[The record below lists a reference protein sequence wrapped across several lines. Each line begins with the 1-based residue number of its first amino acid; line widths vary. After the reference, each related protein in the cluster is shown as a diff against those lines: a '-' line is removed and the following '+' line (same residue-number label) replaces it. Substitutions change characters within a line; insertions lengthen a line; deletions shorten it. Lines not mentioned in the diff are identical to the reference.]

1 MSAKVRVENLYKIFG
16 KSPQEAINRL
26 QEGASKEDILSET
39 GHVVGMADVSF
50 SVGEGEVFM
59 VMGLSG
65 SGKSTLIRCINR
77 LITPTAGN
85 VYVDDEEI
93 SRLAYKRL
101 KEIRRTKLA
110 MVFQHFGLFPHRTV
124 AQNVEY
130 GLKVRGM
137 PRKERQ
143 AKALETLEMVG
154 LTGWEN
160 RYPGDLS
167 GGMQQRVGLARGLAT
182 DPEVLLMDEPFSALD
197 PLIRREMQD
206 ELLQLQRTVKKTI
219 IFITH
224 DLSEALKMGDHVAIM
239 KDGRIVQLGTPEDIV
254 DNPADD
260 YVTAFTQDVD
270 RGRVITVGSVMRRP
284 EALRLD
290 RDQVRA
296 AMFRMRELG
305 RDGLFVVDQ
314 QNKPVGLV
322 IDQDIAT
329 AALNNQHDLGKIMRR
344 EFPQTSTEAPLAEI
358 YSSAATGLP
367 IAVLNDDGRMVG
379 FITQFDI
386 LANVASFVEPGDK
399 DSGKTVSGDTNG
411 IPDETMEGRVSQSFE
426 VDK

>member
-1 MSAKVRVENLYKIFG
+1 LPEKVRVENLYKIFG
-16 KSPQEAINRL
+16 KSPDDAIKKL
-26 QEGASKEDILSET
+26 QEGASKDDILRET

-50 SVGEGEVFM
+50 TVGEGEIFM

-77 LITPTAGN
+77 LITPTAGD

-93 SRLAYKRL
+93 SRLPYSRL

-124 AQNVEY
+124 IQNVEY
-130 GLKVRGM
+130 GLKIQGIPSRQ
-137 PRKERQ
+137 RHER
-143 AKALETLEMVG
+143 AMNALDQVG
-154 LTGWEN
+154 LKGWEN
-160 RYPGDLS
+160 RFPGDLS

-206 ELLQLQRTVKKTI
+206 ELLQLQQTMKKTI

-270 RGRVITVGSVMRRP
+270 RGRVISVGSIMRRP
-284 EALRLD
+284 EALRQGK
-290 RDQVRA
+290 DQVRA

-305 RDGLFVVDQ
+305 RDGMFIVDT

-322 IDQDIAT
+322 IDQDVAIA
-329 AALNNQHDLGKIMRR
+329 ARNNQHDLEKIMRR
-344 EFPQTSTEAPLAEI
+344 EFPQTTPDAPLADI
-358 YSSAATGLP
+358 YSAASTGLP
-367 IAVLNDDGRMVG
+367 IAVLNEAGQLTG

-386 LANVASFVEPGDK
+386 LANVANIAESSD
-399 DSGKTVSGDTNG
+399 TVSLESDESSSNG
-411 IPDETMEGRVSQSFE
+411 VPEETLEGRISQTFE
-426 VDK
+426 VDE